1 MRIHKKLTMAF
12 GEIDE
17 LLAVMHTAFGVDAAQ
32 VRVDRALRDAKL
44 ARDTLAGAAFEGKGQ
59 NLRLTGGK
67 PCLFADL
74 ASRGIESIER
84 DGNLREL

>member
-1 MRIHKKLTMAF
+1 MAF

-17 LLAVMHTAFGVDAAQ
+17 LLAVMHTAFGIDAAQ

-44 ARDTLAGAAFEGKGQ
+44 ARDALAGTAFESKGQ

-67 PCLFADL
+67 PCLFTDL
-74 ASRGIESIER
+74 AARGIEAIER
-84 DGNLREL
+84 DGNLRER

>member
-67 PCLFADL
+67 ALLVC
-74 ASRGIESIER
+74 
-84 DGNLREL
+84 